1 MARPKSNS
9 DALQKLTLRVNGLKT
24 IKSSLN
30 STTVSVTLGED
41 LKKRLQIKL
50 DEYNI
55 KSTELNNVRREV
67 LELEKEAN
75 DFSKTVFYV
84 IKGTFGDQ
92 SAEYQSVGGQAA
104 PRKRM
109 RLTVKK
115 SV

>member
-30 STTVSVTLGED
+30 SATVSVTLGED
-41 LKKRLQIKL
+41 LKKRLQTKL

-55 KSTELNNVRREV
+55 KSTELNNLRREV
-67 LELEKEAN
+67 SELEKEAN
-75 DFSKTVFYV
+75 EFSKTVFYV
-84 IKGTFGDQ
+84 VKGTFGDQ
-92 SAEYQSVGGQAA
+92 SAEYQSVGGQVA
-104 PRKRM
+104 PRKRAK
-109 RLTVKK
+109 LTVKK

>member
-24 IKSSLN
+24 IKGGLN
-30 STTVSVTLGED
+30 STTISVSLGEN
-41 LKKRLQIKL
+41 LKTRLQSKL

-67 LELEKEAN
+67 AELENEAN
-75 DFSKTVFYV
+75 EFSKTVFYV

-92 SAEYQSVGGQAA
+92 SAEYQSVGGQVA
-104 PRKRM
+104 PRKRAKSAE
-109 RLTVKK
+109 KK
-115 SV
+115 MI